1 MAPSLMP
8 GAGPMPAVDD
18 AVVAE
23 LRSELRGELLQ
34 PGDAGYDEARTIWNA
49 MIDGTRRSSCGG
61 RLRRT

>member
-1 MAPSLMP
+1 MATSIMT
-8 GAGPMPAVDD
+8 GAGHMTAVDD

-49 MIDGTRRSSCGG
+49 MIDGTRRSSCVA